1 MAEVD
6 LIFEACARND
16 AKSVAVLASKES
28 CALREAKS
36 GMTALMIAARSGAAE
51 ALAIVLPLSDSF
63 ALSRK
68 GESALILAAKAG
80 HGACVRALLPA
91 SDAAA
96 CDHRGTWA
104 LLGAAWSG
112 DLGSV
117 MALLPHSDPL
127 KMDAD
132 GNTALS
138 AAISR
143 GARELVRVLAPAS
156 RHAGRWGGEE
166 MSSAHLAM
174 ARNPESLGV
183 LCIQELL
190 PHVDLS
196 MLGPR
201 GWGGARMTALEMAR
215 EFCFPEIERMLLSR
229 LAELSAQAEA
239 VNIALEVQSS
249 RLFATPMAKPKR
261 SL

>member
-16 AKSVAVLASKES
+16 ALNVAVLASKES
-28 CALREAKS
+28 CALREVKS
-36 GMTALMIAARSGAAE
+36 GMTALMIAAKNGAAE
-51 ALAIVLPLSDSF
+51 ALAIVLPLSDPC

-68 GESALILAAKAG
+68 GESALIIAAKAG
-80 HGACVRALLPA
+80 RGACVRALLPA
-91 SDAAA
+91 SDATA

-112 DLGSV
+112 DLDSV

-127 KMDAD
+127 KKDAD

-143 GARELVRVLAPAS
+143 GALELVRVLAPVS
-156 RHAGRWGGEE
+156 SHAGEWEGEQ
-166 MSSAHLAM
+166 MSSIHLAM

-183 LCIQELL
+183 MCIQELL

-196 MLGPR
+196 MRGLR
-201 GWGGARMTALEMAR
+201 GWDGARMTVLEMAR
-215 EFCFPEIERMLLSR
+215 EFCFPEIERVILSR
-229 LAELSAQAEA
+229 LAEISAQAEA
-239 VNIALEVQSS
+239 DKIALAARGPEA
-249 RLFATPMAKPKR
+249 FAAPMATPKR
-261 SL
+261 RL

>member
-1 MAEVD
+1 
-6 LIFEACARND
+6 
-16 AKSVAVLASKES
+16 
-28 CALREAKS
+28 
-36 GMTALMIAARSGAAE
+36 MTALMIAAKNGAAE
-51 ALAIVLPLSDSF
+51 ALAIILPLSDPL

-68 GESALILAAKAG
+68 GESALIIAAKAG
-80 HGACVRALLPA
+80 HGACVRALLPV

-104 LLGAAWSG
+104 LLGAVWSR
-112 DLGSV
+112 DLDSV

-127 KMDAD
+127 KVGVD
-132 GNTALS
+132 GDTALS

-143 GARELVRVLAPAS
+143 GARELVRVLAPIS
-156 RHAGRWGGEE
+156 SHAGEWDGEE
-166 MSSAHLAM
+166 MSSVHLAM
-174 ARNPESLGV
+174 ARNPENLGV
-183 LCIQELL
+183 MCIQELL

-201 GWGGARMTALEMAR
+201 GWGGAKMTALEMAR
-215 EFCFPEIERMLLSR
+215 DFCFPEIERLILSR

-239 VNIALEVQSS
+239 ATIAFEVQG
-249 RLFATPMAKPKR
+249 LGAFATPMAKPKR